1 MKNSQARFLQIT
13 VSKDSIEIASD
24 SIALSLPID
33 LQGGVVIEYDQFIEL
48 LEDVTEGEI
57 EIREEKEED

>member
-1 MKNSQARFLQIT
+1 MQLT

-24 SIALSLPID
+24 SISLSLPID

-48 LEDVTEGEI
+48 LEDVADGEI
-57 EIREEKEED
+57 EIREEKEDD